1 MLLSKKLPVAAAVLT
16 IFALAIASIAAIFIA
31 SGSLEKASYEKL
43 SAIADGRRNQLDT
56 YLENIEKDLVTV
68 SSRKDFASAM
78 RSFDKT
84 WTKIEGKPEGELQ
97 NRYIHNNSHPVGKK
111 QNLISAN
118 IDSYDASHKRYHE
131 RFRELQQSN
140 NYNNIFLISLKGDV
154 VYSVIKELDY
164 ATNLKTGKWKSS
176 GLADVYNKSL
186 KNMQAKRVV
195 FSDYKAYV
203 PSNKAPSS
211 FIATPVTYGE
221 KVVGI
226 IAYQM
231 SAEVMNTI
239 FSNNTGLGET
249 GETILVNKF
258 GKMITNSKFTEENDA
273 LLNTINLEAIVKA
286 DENSIATGQTSGYRD
301 MVSKSAVTTAKFQNA
316 GWQVVALIEKDEAL
330 AGVTSMRNAI
340 IIASLLTFTA
350 ALVAAYFFARTI
362 TKPIDRIV
370 SKMSILASGDTNID
384 LSTEA
389 GNDEIGGMAKAVE
402 VFRQAAIQ
410 KTELEIEAEKNNQLT
425 AQERELRDDERM
437 QAADKIETVV
447 SALASALDRLA
458 KGDLTIAIN
467 EPFDKELDALRT
479 NFNSSI
485 AQLRTT
491 LAQISDVSASVNNNL
506 TDMRQSADSLSIRTE
521 TQGES
526 LEEIATAVTQ
536 ITKILGESSH
546 RATQAAQVA
555 KSANGETE
563 KSSQIVSDAIIAMS
577 RIEDCS
583 SQISGIISVIDEIA
597 FQTNLLALNA
607 GVEAARAG
615 ESGKGFA
622 VVAQEVRDLAQRSAT
637 SAQEIKELIS
647 NSEKEVGKGVVLV
660 KSTGEALETISS
672 HVREMDQAI
681 DTIATASKEQLAGV
695 EQVNAAITDMNVLTQ
710 QNTAMVEE
718 TTAVTHTMGDD
729 ANNLDSLINGFKL
742 EKNQTSFENADLTRT
757 ANLNKGFAA

>member
-1 MLLSKKLPVAAAVLT
+1 MLLSKKLPVAAAILT
-16 IFALAIASIAAIFIA
+16 IFSIAVASIAAIFIA
-31 SGSLEKASYEKL
+31 SSSLEKASYEKL
-43 SAIADGRRNQLDT
+43 SAIADGRRNQIDT
-56 YLENIEKDLVTV
+56 YLLNIEKELVTV
-68 SSRKDFASAM
+68 SGRKDIASAM

-84 WTKIEGKPEGELQ
+84 WAKIEGSQKEELQ
-97 NRYIHNNSHPVGKK
+97 KRYIHDNAHPVGEKHK
-111 QNLISAN
+111 LVTAKV
-118 IDSYDASHKRYHE
+118 DAYDASHKRYHE
-131 RFRELQQSN
+131 RFKELQQSN
-140 NYNNIFLISLKGDV
+140 NYYNVALINLNGDV
-154 VYSVIKELDY
+154 VYSITKELDY
-164 ATNLKTGKWKSS
+164 ASNLKSGKWKST
-176 GLADVYNKSL
+176 GLANVYKKMMTNLKAKS
-186 KNMQAKRVV
+186 VV
-195 FSDYKAYV
+195 FSDFESYG
-203 PSNKAPSS
+203 PSNKVPAS
-211 FIATPVTYGE
+211 FVATPVTYGD

-231 SAEVMNTI
+231 STSVINEI
-239 FSNNTGLGET
+239 FSNGTGLGDT
-249 GETILVNKF
+249 GETVLVNKT
-258 GKMITNSKFTEENDA
+258 GKMISNSKFTKENDT
-273 LLNTINLEAIVKA
+273 LLNTVNLASIISN
-286 DENSIATGQTSGYRD
+286 DEVTIATGETSGYRD
-301 MVSKSAVTTAKFQNA
+301 MVSVTAVTKAEFQNA
-316 GWQVVALIEKDEAL
+316 GWQIVALIEKDEAL

-340 IIASLLTFTA
+340 IIAAILTFTA

-370 SKMSILASGDTNID
+370 SKMSVLASGDTNID

-389 GNDEIGGMAKAVE
+389 GKDEIGGMADAVE

-410 KTELEIEAEKNNQLT
+410 KTELEIDAEKNNQLS
-425 AQERELRDDERM
+425 AAEREQRDAERM
-437 QAADKIETVV
+437 QASAKIEAVV
-447 SALASALDRLA
+447 GALANALDQLA
-458 KGDLTIAIN
+458 KGDLTVAID
-467 EPFDKELDALRT
+467 EPFDEELDALRT

-491 LAQISDVSASVNNNL
+491 LEQISDVSASVNNNL
-506 TDMRQSADSLSIRTE
+506 TDMRQSADSLSVRTE

-536 ITKILGESSH
+536 ITAILGESST
-546 RATQAAQVA
+546 RATEAAQVA

-563 KSSQIVSDAIIAMS
+563 KSSQIVSDAIVAMS

-647 NSEKEVGKGVVLV
+647 NSEQEVGKGVVLV

-672 HVREMDQAI
+672 HVKEMDQAI
-681 DTIATASKEQLAGV
+681 DTIAIASKEQLTGV
-695 EQVNAAITDMNVLTQ
+695 EQVNTAISNMNVLTQ

-729 ANNLDSLINGFKL
+729 ANDLNSLINGFKL
-742 EKNQTSFENADLTRT
+742 NKNQSNRDARNNDK
-757 ANLNKGFAA
+757 AFAA